1 MFNRKIVIWYEKN
14 KRTLPWRDTKS
25 AYRIWLSEIILQQT
39 RVAQG
44 LGYFE
49 KFIETYPTLKE
60 LALAN
65 EEEVLRLWQ
74 GLGYYSRA
82 RNLLYTARFIQN
94 ELGGLFPTTY
104 KELLKLKGVG
114 PYTAAAIASFAYGE
128 PVAVVDGNVFRVLAR
143 VFGIEED
150 IASPKGQKVF
160 QKLAQELILHDQ
172 PSIYNQAIMEFGALQ
187 CTPVNPK
194 CTVCPLVNECVAFE
208 QRKQDKLPIKKKKI
222 KIKHRYFYYFII
234 EWEDKIVLK
243 KRTGKDIWINLYD
256 FPLIETKKAVTSID
270 TLFESSD
277 FGDLLSTGTL
287 KVDYQEHK
295 HVLSHQKIYAIFS
308 KIRLSN
314 LTLEDQKLTFY
325 TKKEV
330 DELPKP
336 VLIDNY
342 LKEHYR

>member
-1 MFNRKIVIWYEKN
+1 
-14 KRTLPWRDTKS
+14 
-25 AYRIWLSEIILQQT
+25 
-39 RVAQG
+39 
-44 LGYFE
+44 
-49 KFIETYPTLKE
+49 
-60 LALAN
+60 
-65 EEEVLRLWQ
+65 
-74 GLGYYSRA
+74 
-82 RNLLYTARFIQN
+82 
-94 ELGGLFPTTY
+94 
-104 KELLKLKGVG
+104 
-114 PYTAAAIASFAYGE
+114 
-128 PVAVVDGNVFRVLAR
+128 
-143 VFGIEED
+143 
-150 IASPKGQKVF
+150 
-160 QKLAQELILHDQ
+160 
-172 PSIYNQAIMEFGALQ
+172 MEFGALQ